1 VNKKSPVNAFL
12 IAIVISALVLTSTV
26 DFSKAQTYND
36 VNGVISTNITLTKA
50 NGPYLFSQVVVNSGA
65 TLTIEAG
72 TTVEIG
78 NYLRVSGTLIA
89 KGTLTNPIYFNSGI
103 SSIESLEFT
112 STSIN
117 SVIENAIFNLVP
129 VSISSTVTMKGSYLT
144 GGQAQISLSIHGGS
158 PIISNNTLKGT
169 LDTDS
174 VIYIDGG
181 SPTISNNNIIAY
193 VDNGLYPNPPQG
205 MNRFGSGYGVHA
217 TNVNGAQ
224 ITNNRFFG
232 PFRVA
237 SVQVASG
244 TATVE
249 GNTEYP
255 NDTVAFPSPTP
266 PPPTPTPIPT
276 PTLPP
281 YPPPSQSST
290 PTPTS
295 TPPTTP
301 LPTINTGPIE
311 TKPTFFEIVIA
322 VIIALIIITVI
333 LIVLVV
339 LLLRKK
345 AKA

>member
-1 VNKKSPVNAFL
+1 VNKKSLINAFL

-26 DFSKAQTYND
+26 DFSKAQTYNN
-36 VNGVISTNITLTKA
+36 VNGVISTNVTLTKA
-50 NGPYLFSQVVVNSGA
+50 NGPYSFSQVVVNSGA

-78 NYLRVSGTLIA
+78 SYLRVSGSLIA
-89 KGTLTNPIYFNSGI
+89 KGTLSAPIYFNSG
-103 SSIESLEFT
+103 SSIGSIEFT

-117 SVIENAIFNLVP
+117 SVIENAILNRVP
-129 VSISSTVTMKGSYLT
+129 VSISSTVTMKSSYLT
-144 GGQAQISLSIHGGS
+144 GGQAHLSLSIHGGS

-169 LDTDS
+169 LDSDS

-181 SPTISNNNIIAY
+181 SPTISNNNIVAY
-193 VDNGLYPNPPQG
+193 VDNGLYPNPPEG
-205 MNRFGSGYGVHA
+205 MNRFGSGYGVYA

-255 NDTVAFPSPTP
+255 NDTVAFPTPTP
-266 PPPTPTPIPT
+266 PPPTPTPVPT

-290 PTPTS
+290 PNP
-295 TPPTTP
+295 TP
-301 LPTINTGPIE
+301 LPTINTGPVE
-311 TKPTFFEIVIA
+311 TEPSNLFEIVIA
-322 VIIALIIITVI
+322 IIIAVVIINAI
-333 LIVLVV
+333 LVAVVV
-339 LLLRKK
+339 LLLRKR